1 MALPLLLM
9 LNTSR
14 QLVFLRAFMAM
25 KKRANTAQTHGQ
37 PVVSVSLLPLNT
49 FKPWQPC
56 LFLSVQFD
64 IPLLKE

>member
-25 KKRANTAQTHGQ
+25 KKGPTWHRLMA
-37 PVVSVSLLPLNT
+37 SPLC
-49 FKPWQPC
+49 QYLC
-56 LFLSVQFD
+56 YL
-64 IPLLKE
+64 